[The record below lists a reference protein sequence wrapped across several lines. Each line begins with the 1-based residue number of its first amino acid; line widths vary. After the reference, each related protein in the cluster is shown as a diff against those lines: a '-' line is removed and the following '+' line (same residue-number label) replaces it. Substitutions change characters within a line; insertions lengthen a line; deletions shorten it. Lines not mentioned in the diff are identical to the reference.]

1 MVSDSWGVSVDVK
14 GTICSVIL
22 NYNSHTTDKS
32 GNRHSTCII
41 DCFSALNERKSV
53 GQGTL

>member
-22 NYNSHTTDKS
+22 NYNSHTIDKS

-53 GQGTL
+53 G